1 MSTKIKIC
9 GLSKVEDIDAV
20 NEVLPDYI
28 GFVFWPK
35 SKRYI
40 SPEQA
45 ADLKN
50 RLDSKIKAV
59 GVFVDEDIDIVCS
72 LVKCGT
78 IDVVQLHGS
87 EDEDY
92 IAAIRSRVD
101 CEIIKAFNVNGLN
114 SFETVE
120 ASTADHI
127 MLDSGKGSGVTF
139 DWNKINEVK
148 RPFFLAGGLNLENV
162 ADVLRNIRP
171 YALDISSG
179 VETDGHKDR
188 QKIIDFIKFSRG
200 TDPLAYKEEEKL

>member
-9 GLSKVEDIDAV
+9 GLSRIEDIDAV

-78 IDVVQLHGS
+78 IDIVQLHGS

-92 IAAIRSRVD
+92 IAAVRSRVE

-120 ASTADHI
+120 VSTADHI

-139 DWNKINEVK
+139 DWNKIKEVK

-200 TDPLAYKEEEKL
+200 TDPLAYKEEDKI

>member
-9 GLSKVEDIDAV
+9 GLSRVEDIDAV

-127 MLDSGKGSGVTF
+127 MLDS
-139 DWNKINEVK
+139 
-148 RPFFLAGGLNLENV
+148 
-162 ADVLRNIRP
+162 
-171 YALDISSG
+171 
-179 VETDGHKDR
+179 
-188 QKIIDFIKFSRG
+188 
-200 TDPLAYKEEEKL
+200 

>member
-9 GLSKVEDIDAV
+9 GLSRVEDIDAV

-139 DWNKINEVK
+139 DWNKIKEVK

-188 QKIIDFIKFSRG
+188 QKIIDFIKISRG